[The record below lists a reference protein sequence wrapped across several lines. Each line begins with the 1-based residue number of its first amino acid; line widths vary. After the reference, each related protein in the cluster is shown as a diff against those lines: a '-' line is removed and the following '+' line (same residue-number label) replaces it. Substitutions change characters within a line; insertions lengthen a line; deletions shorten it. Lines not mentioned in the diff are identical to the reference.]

1 MVKKLAGSQ
10 LYDNTMVH
18 FFLCENSRLYTALQM
33 RPVLIIKGG
42 NAKNSYIRTTWQNIY
57 K

>member
-33 RPVLIIKGG
+33 RPVLIIKGR
-42 NAKNSYIRTTWQNIY
+42 NAKNSYIRTTWQNVY
-57 K
+57 E